1 MMMDKQEDS
10 KRTTKRFAKAIVRVM
25 GLPFVYIG
33 VMVLVASYVFGWSHI
48 NAVLFTGLGFVVA
61 GVASY
66 IIKAKRESRY

>member
-10 KRTTKRFAKAIVRVM
+10 KRTTKRFAKAIVGVM
-25 GLPFVYIG
+25 GLPLVYIG

>member
-10 KRTTKRFAKAIVRVM
+10 KRTTKRFAKAFVGVM
-25 GLPFVYIG
+25 GLPLVYIG

>member
-10 KRTTKRFAKAIVRVM
+10 KRTTNRFVKAIVGVM
-25 GLPFVYIG
+25 GLPLVYIG